1 MTFSRIKEAEMES
14 SVMPPT
20 AERMQ
25 HDPVIVSAKQIS
37 DHDGNIGSPFRVIS
51 VIPMLFERK
60 AINADQA
67 RAAIEYMDDFD
78 TGHLHPI
85 QAAQYEQ
92 RGKGREE
99 LSNNVMRA
107 RNRIWKARE
116 SLGMGSPVE
125 RSAWAI
131 LGMRF
136 SFKEWVDR
144 EGGIFSEQTAKR
156 LLIAALHGLVD
167 HYGYQLKKAS

>member
-1 MTFSRIKEAEMES
+1 MSKPMES

-37 DHDGNIGSPFRVIS
+37 DHDGNIGSPFRVVS

-131 LGMRF
+131 LGMRY

-144 EGGIFSEQTAKR
+144 EGGFCSEETAKR
-156 LLIAALHGLVD
+156 LLIAALHRLAE
-167 HYGYQLKKAS
+167 HYGYGPKLVLK